1 MSGSAGFTRNRRPSP
16 YVFRVLVKTGLDELL
31 ERPAEVA
38 LQLRSRVLGD
48 EEERPHRVEVG
59 EGGLAL
65 GQLNSSDAQ
74 RPDVRLRWKRF
85 NFTIIV

>member
-1 MSGSAGFTRNRRPSP
+1 MSGPAAFTRNRRPSL
-16 YVFRVLVKTGLDELL
+16 YMFRVLVKTGLDELL

-38 LQLRSRVLGD
+38 LQLRRRVLGD
-48 EEERPHRVEVG
+48 EEECPHRVEVG

-74 RPDVRLRWKRF
+74 RPDVRLKENR
-85 NFTIIV
+85 FTIIV

>member
-1 MSGSAGFTRNRRPSP
+1 MSGPAAFTRNRRPSS
-16 YVFRVLVKTGLDELL
+16 YMFRVLVKTGLDELL

-38 LQLRSRVLGD
+38 LQLRRRVLGD

-74 RPDVRLRWKRF
+74 RPDVRLKRKIF
-85 NFTIIV
+85 AIIV